1 MLPRDERGR
10 YDVWPLVAFGLAAA
24 AGWTLLR
31 LIVG

>member
-10 YDVWPLVAFGLAAA
+10 YDVAPLVHFGLAVV